1 MSFIQVKCECGG
13 KAMIY
18 VREDRVFKPGEIL
31 GKNACDLC
39 GSRLEAY
46 LQFEITK
53 PRDELK

>member
-1 MSFIQVKCECGG
+1 
-13 KAMIY
+13 MIY